1 MISKLVPPHIAAIE
15 PYPPGKPIEELEREL
30 GIVGSIKLASNENP
44 LGPSPK
50 ALQAIEEKL
59 ETLHRYPD
67 GSGYYLRNR
76 IAEKFGVP
84 MDGVVLGNGSNEIIE
99 LVIRTFVQPGL
110 EVIVPNPSFL
120 VYQLSVQCVG
130 GSLVFVPLRDLMID
144 LEGILKAITE
154 KTRLIF
160 INNPNNP
167 TGTVLPRKNFEA
179 FLEQVPKD
187 VLVVV
192 DEAYIEF
199 ADPNGTFLGFDYLD
213 RRGPWVVVT
222 RTFSKA
228 YGLAGLRVG
237 YGVMD
242 PAVAD
247 YLHRVRQPF
256 NVSTPAQAA
265 ALAALD
271 DEAFLEKSRTLVR
284 EQLPWLYQ
292 QVQEM
297 GLDFQ
302 PTQANFFL
310 IRMPVEAKVVY
321 QAMLQ
326 EGVIVRAMNS
336 YGLPRHIRI
345 NVGTPQENER
355 FIRTLRKVLKDL
367 GLQQGSA

>member
-15 PYPPGKPIEELEREL
+15 PYPPGKPMEELEREL
-30 GIVGSIKLASNENP
+30 GIAGSIKLASNENP

-50 ALQAIEEKL
+50 ALEALREKL
-59 ETLHRYPD
+59 GTLHRYPD
-67 GSGYYLRNR
+67 GSGYYLRRR
-76 IAEKFGVP
+76 IAEKFKVP

-99 LVIRTFVQPGL
+99 LVIRTFVRPGL

-120 VYQLSVQCVG
+120 VYRLSVQCVG
-130 GSLVFVPLRDLMID
+130 GTVVSVPLRDMRID
-144 LEGILKAITE
+144 LEGVLKAVTDR
-154 KTRLIF
+154 TRLIF

-167 TGTVLPRKNFEA
+167 TGTVLPKSEFEA
-179 FLEQVPKD
+179 FLDRVPPD
-187 VLVVV
+187 VLLVI

-199 ADPNGTFLGFDYLD
+199 ADPEKTFAGLDYLH
-213 RRGPWVVVT
+213 RRGPWIVVA

-271 DEAFLEKSRTLVR
+271 DDAFLEKSRALVR
-284 EQLPWLYQ
+284 EELPRLYERLL
-292 QVQEM
+292 EM
-297 GLDFQ
+297 GLEAL

-310 IRMPVEAKVVY
+310 IRMPVDAKVIY
-321 QAMLQ
+321 QAMLR
-326 EGVIVRAMNS
+326 EGVIVRAMNA
-336 YGLPRHIRI
+336 YGLPDYIRI
-345 NVGTPQENER
+345 NVGTPEENGR
-355 FIRTLRKVLKDL
+355 FLRTLNKVLQDL
-367 GLQQGSA
+367 NAPKGND